1 MGKFKKIFN
10 YYLSSYWNNSRTLS
24 SMYSFL
30 KIFFE
35 RNNKIDSTVSSFGNV
50 FRNSKWSNMQTQNI
64 KKLFIKQWLWFFLLI
79 TLVVFLLLTYS
90 GVSLSAFYLSL
101 FYIKQTLNEF
111 ITNCYYLVGCIIYQI
126 YMFVSMLLF
135 QNQKCTTPQITQP
148 LNSVSLSQKTQVNTV
163 LLNSTN
169 VTTNL
174 FFLQRTLLSL
184 SSLGNT
190 CNTLVPN
197 TSNNSNLDVNS
208 GFLSKVNFLST
219 LSNNTETFKAL
230 GALNT
235 ETPYTLNSRL
245 NQSFSNSLTFS
256 TNLENLYTNEDSFKS
271 DPILTETLTHNLN
284 STAKQQRWLTRNF
297 WSNQNFISDSNKLT
311 EMKNFIQNPLLSH
324 SSIDSNI
331 WLSNKLSGLEAEKTS
346 SVFNKLTPNYN
357 LLSVFNFFDTSR
369 FFLNQRY
376 SFLNQLP
383 NQFVVS
389 SLNMNY
395 YENLNIKTET
405 TNLKLTLLQSFF
417 LRNITFSTSLYSS
430 NYDSNTMYTTVI
442 NDFNTPGDN
451 SIRNFFISTTFAD
464 LLQQSDLHAL
474 NTVNASTN
482 ASSKLYLNSNYMVSN
497 FKS

>member
-1 MGKFKKIFN
+1 
-10 YYLSSYWNNSRTLS
+10 
-24 SMYSFL
+24 
-30 KIFFE
+30 
-35 RNNKIDSTVSSFGNV
+35 
-50 FRNSKWSNMQTQNI
+50 MQTQNI

-235 ETPYTLNSRL
+235 ETPYTLNSCL

-256 TNLENLYTNEDSFKS
+256 TNLENLYTNDDSFKS

-284 STAKQQRWLTRNF
+284 STAKQQR
-297 WSNQNFISDSNKLT
+297 
-311 EMKNFIQNPLLSH
+311 
-324 SSIDSNI
+324 
-331 WLSNKLSGLEAEKTS
+331 
-346 SVFNKLTPNYN
+346 
-357 LLSVFNFFDTSR
+357 
-369 FFLNQRY
+369 
-376 SFLNQLP
+376 
-383 NQFVVS
+383 
-389 SLNMNY
+389 
-395 YENLNIKTET
+395 
-405 TNLKLTLLQSFF
+405 
-417 LRNITFSTSLYSS
+417 
-430 NYDSNTMYTTVI
+430 
-442 NDFNTPGDN
+442 
-451 SIRNFFISTTFAD
+451 
-464 LLQQSDLHAL
+464 
-474 NTVNASTN
+474 
-482 ASSKLYLNSNYMVSN
+482 
-497 FKS
+497 